1 MKPNETPEKRKKP
14 IEEFPGAVPAT
25 DVPKTPEIPDPPVPN
40 RAWTEMKL
48 GLKEKIAVG
57 KMLDFIKGT
66 DVEKLLKEY
75 GVI

>member
-25 DVPKTPEIPDPPVPN
+25 DVPRTPEVPDPPVPN

-48 GLKEKIAVG
+48 GR
-57 KMLDFIKGT
+57 
-66 DVEKLLKEY
+66 DVDDLTPEERSDLY
-75 GVI
+75 IGRDRPV

>member
-48 GLKEKIAVG
+48 GR
-57 KMLDFIKGT
+57 
-66 DVEKLLKEY
+66 DVDELTPEERSDLY
-75 GVI
+75 IGRDRPV

>member
-25 DVPKTPEIPDPPVPN
+25 DVPRTPEIPDPPVPN

-48 GLKEKIAVG
+48 GR
-57 KMLDFIKGT
+57 
-66 DVEKLLKEY
+66 DVDDLTQEERNDLY
-75 GVI
+75 IGRDRPV